1 MVRTLAIL
9 TVTGLLGGCGLGATG
24 AAGAAGGTSEVQQA
38 AQAKRTEEQ
47 VREQINAAQDEA
59 ARQRNEAEKQNQ

>member
-9 TVTGLLGGCGLGATG
+9 TMTSLLGGCGLGATG

-38 AQAKRTEEQ
+38 AQAKHTEEQ
-47 VREQINAAQDEA
+47 VRDQVNAALA
-59 ARQRNEAEKQNQ
+59 ARRRSEAEQQNQ